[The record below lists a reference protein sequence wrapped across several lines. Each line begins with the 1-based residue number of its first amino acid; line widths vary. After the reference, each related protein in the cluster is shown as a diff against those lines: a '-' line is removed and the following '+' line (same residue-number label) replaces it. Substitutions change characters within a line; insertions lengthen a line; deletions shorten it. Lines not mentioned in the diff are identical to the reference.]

1 MTRPFLAAAGLALA
15 LLTACAAPSTAVPIP
30 TPTPTSTAPA
40 TSAPAVTGT
49 AVADAPVLVTE
60 ATGPGDGFGLLT
72 AARTGAQPG
81 ADRIVFEFEAAVP
94 EYRIAYQDLPVYSD
108 PVGEVV
114 PLDGTAALAV
124 SLIGSSRYRSI
135 EDQQPVT
142 DVPQR
147 ITAGLEQVTELV
159 NLGDWEGVLVWAA
172 GVRDRTGFSVSV
184 LDGPPR
190 LVIDVAR

>member
-1 MTRPFLAAAGLALA
+1 MTRPILAASGVALA
-15 LLTACAAPSTAVPIP
+15 LLTACTAPPAAVPIP
-30 TPTPTSTAPA
+30 APASTAPP

-49 AVADAPVLVTE
+49 VVADAPDPVTE
-60 ATGPGDGFGLLT
+60 AQGPGAGFGLLT
-72 AARTGAQPG
+72 AARTGAQPA

-108 PVGEVV
+108 PAGEVV

-135 EDQQPVT
+135 EDPQPVT

-159 NLGDWEGVLVWAA
+159 NLGDFEGVLVWAA
-172 GVRDRTGFSVSV
+172 GVRSRTGFSVSV

>member
-1 MTRPFLAAAGLALA
+1 MTRPFLAAAGVALA
-15 LLTACAAPSTAVPIP
+15 VLTACAAPSAAVPIP
-30 TPTPTSTAPA
+30 TPTSTSTAPA

-49 AVADAPVLVTE
+49 AVAPVLVTE